1 MRQDLRRW
9 IDDTVALGELATV
22 RGAHWNVE
30 IGALTDLA
38 GKRPDG
44 PALLFDDIPD
54 HPRGFRVL
62 TNSLG
67 TPARVARA
75 AGLAEGQSTLAVVAD
90 WKRRY
95 AALDLVPHKAVQSGP
110 LFDCEM
116 KGDAVDLFRFPAPQ
130 WRSAD
135 GGRYIGTGTL
145 CVTRDPETGAIN
157 AGTARV
163 MVHDARHVFY
173 RVSAGKDSRRHFEAA
188 RRAGKTMPIA
198 ISCGHEP
205 SLMIVGGINIPY
217 GTCEYDVW
225 GGLSGEALET
235 VATPIHGLPVPSHAE
250 LVIEGEVLTDR
261 TAPEGPFGEWSG
273 YLSRDVRQEPL
284 IRVDAVYHRED
295 PIILGIGTAR
305 PPSELTAFWSVF
317 RSAQLWDQ
325 LEKAGIGPITGV
337 WCHPAAGTRL
347 FIVIALEQRHPGHAR
362 QALMAAASL
371 PAGAYMGRYF
381 VVVDGDIDPTNID
394 DVLWAMGTRSDPAR
408 DCDLI
413 KGAWGGPLDPALGGE
428 GGGLNSRLLIDACR
442 PYGASPTHFRV
453 AGYSAEEMVRA
464 CTLWDRVAKGL
475 PS

>member
-1 MRQDLRRW
+1 MKQDLRRW
-9 IDDTVALGELATV
+9 IENAAGAGALAEI

-38 GKRPDG
+38 GKQANG

-54 HPRGFRVL
+54 YPRGYRVL
-62 TNSLG
+62 TNALG
-67 TPARVARA
+67 TPGRVARA
-75 AGLAEGQSTLAVVAD
+75 AGLPEGLSTLAVVAE

-95 AALDLVPHKAVQSGP
+95 AALKLAPHKSVQSGP
-110 LFDCEM
+110 VFEREM

-163 MVHDARHVFY
+163 MIHDARHVFY

-188 RRAGKTMPIA
+188 KRAGQPMPIA

-205 SLMIVGGINIPY
+205 SLMIVGGLNIPY

-225 GGLSGEALET
+225 GGLSGEPLET
-235 VATPIHGLPVPSHAE
+235 VATPVHGLPVPSHAE
-250 LVIEGEVLTDR
+250 LVLEGEVLTDR

-273 YLSRDVRQEPL
+273 YLSREARPEPL
-284 IRVDAVYHRED
+284 IRVDGVYHRDD

-305 PPSELTAFWSVF
+305 PPSELMSFWSVF

-325 LEKAGIGPITGV
+325 LEKAGIGPIHGV

-347 FIVIALEQRHPGHAR
+347 FIVVALEQRHPGHAR
-362 QALMAAASL
+362 QALMAAAAL
-371 PAGAYMGRYF
+371 PAGAYMGRYL
-381 VVVDGDIDPTNID
+381 VAVDADIDPTNID

-408 DCDLI
+408 DTDLI
-413 KGAWGGPLDPALGGE
+413 KGAWGGPLDPALGGD

-442 PYGASPTHFRV
+442 PYGAAPAHFRV
-453 AGYSAEEMVRA
+453 AGYSPEERARAESLWSRLAQGGRA
-464 CTLWDRVAKGL
+464 
-475 PS
+475 

>member
-1 MRQDLRRW
+1 MNQDLRQW
-9 IDDTVALGELATV
+9 LAAAGAAGDLATV
-22 RGAHWNVE
+22 EGAHWKVE

-38 GKRPDG
+38 GKTADA
-44 PALLFDDIPD
+44 PALLFDAIPGYPKG
-54 HPRGFRVL
+54 HRVL

-75 AGLAEGQSTLAVVAD
+75 AGLPEGLSTLAVVAE

-95 AALDLVPHKAVQSGP
+95 AGLRLAPHKSVQSGP
-110 LFDCEM
+110 VFEHAQ
-116 KGDAVDLFRFPAPQ
+116 KGDAVDLFAFPSPQ
-130 WRSAD
+130 WRSDD

-145 CVTRDPETGAIN
+145 CVTRDPDTGAVN
-157 AGTARV
+157 AATARV
-163 MVHDARHVFY
+163 MIHDRNHVFY

-188 RRAGKTMPIA
+188 RRAGQPMPIA
-198 ISCGHEP
+198 ISCGHDP

-225 GGLSGEALET
+225 GGLAGEPLET
-235 VATPIHGLPVPSHAE
+235 VATPLHGLPVPAYAE
-250 LVIEGEVLTDR
+250 LVLEGEVLLDR

-273 YLSRDVRQEPL
+273 YMSREARPEPL
-284 IRVDAVYHRED
+284 LRVDGVYHRDD

-325 LEKAGIGPITGV
+325 LEKAGIGPIHGV

-347 FIVIALEQRHPGHAR
+347 FIVVALEQRHPGHAR

-371 PAGAYMGRYF
+371 PAGAYMGRYL
-381 VVVDGDIDPTNID
+381 VAVDADIDPTNID

-408 DCDLI
+408 DADLV

-442 PYGASPTHFRV
+442 PYGASPQHFRI
-453 AGYSAEEMVRA
+453 AGYTAEERA
-464 CTLWDRVAKGL
+464 RAEALWQRVSKAGRA
-475 PS
+475 